1 MSPTEGKLK
10 RSPGRPKQETDGT
23 PMRETILNTASR
35 LFMELGYEPV
45 SLKMI
50 AGRAGVTKAS
60 VYYYFSNKAELFAT
74 AVIEMFVR
82 IRMRTKAILDADGDL
97 KERLIRLARV
107 KLSASHTD
115 FESMMREAEPSLS
128 EIQLQGI
135 RQAEHGLHGALD
147 EAFRAAMVR
156 GELAEGDSMLLAH
169 AFSALLMLGNR
180 ERLGDRK
187 PTAEELSSELVELF
201 LNGAARH

>member
-1 MSPTEGKLK
+1 MRSTDDKLK
-10 RSPGRPKQETDGT
+10 RSPGRPKQQTDGR

-45 SLKMI
+45 SVNMI
-50 AGRAGVTKAS
+50 ADRAGVTKAS
-60 VYYYFSNKAELFAT
+60 VYYYFSNKADLFA
-74 AVIEMFVR
+74 ASVIEMFGR
-82 IRMRTKAILDADGDL
+82 IRMRTKAILDGDGELRD
-97 KERLIRLARV
+97 RLIRLARV
-107 KLSASHTD
+107 KLSTSHTD

-135 RQAEHGLHGALD
+135 RQAEHGVHGALD
-147 EAFRAAMVR
+147 EAFRAAMDR
-156 GELAEGDSMLLAH
+156 GELADGDPMLLAH

-187 PTAEELSSELVELF
+187 PVAEELSSELVELF
-201 LNGAARH
+201 LNGAAKH